1 MRYAISAIA
10 LLLSACGAGVAG
22 SSAGQTSVPAQPV
35 VRAPDQPVDAHP
47 LYTDKVGF
55 IGDSITWIWNS
66 PERLLQQN
74 LLSSHLP
81 DFVDAGVSGNETGQ
95 MLARFDTDV
104 LAYHPD
110 VVVILG
116 GVNDIKNSVDAEP
129 AAIASNIFA
138 MVQKAESAGAKV
150 IVGTVMAIDI
160 AYAPQTFLDQA
171 GPRIDALNR
180 LLVAGASAYGYTIVD
195 YHTPMLAADG
205 AANGAL
211 LADGLHPNDAGYAV
225 MWKALIIML
234 PAEARGS

>member
-1 MRYAISAIA
+1 MKYAISAIA
-10 LLLSACGAGVAG
+10 MLLSACGAGVAG
-22 SSAGQTSVPAQPV
+22 SSAGQTSVPTQPV

-55 IGDSITWIWNS
+55 IGDSITFLWNA
-66 PERLLQQN
+66 ENRLQGQD
-74 LLSSHLP
+74 LLSAHLP
-81 DFVDAGVSGNETGQ
+81 SFFDAGVSGNETGQ

-104 LAYHPD
+104 LANHPD

-138 MVQKAESAGAKV
+138 MVQKAESSGAKV
-150 IVGTVMAIDI
+150 VVGTVMAIGI

-171 GPRIDALNR
+171 GPRIDALNK

-205 AANGAL
+205 TANGEF

-225 MWKALIIML
+225 MWKVLMPLL